1 MTTWSDQLTA
11 YCQDEALANALCP
24 PGRGGEVWQPTAADS
39 GLAWFIYTE
48 LRTRIATQPL
58 PLRDGVEATALKSL
72 VDLFALARREVAS
85 RPEAQHV
92 AAVLVRC
99 LNEHVRP
106 LTARW
111 HPKVESGAY
120 LSLDRRFEFRSDLFR
135 LQRVLR
141 ALAAVLGQICGDG
154 DAAQMLLPLA
164 PERSHPAT
172 TRERLLF
179 GMPLTAKAVPQ
190 IAAMND
196 AERRILN
203 LRRGTSEA
211 EADAPVANAVGL
223 AMSGGGIR
231 SSTFCLGII
240 QVLARRG
247 ILNNVDVMST
257 VSGGG
262 YLGSFIS
269 SVMSSTNGSVGL
281 GTRQTPFDEPSNIE
295 SETVR
300 HLRNHSK
307 YLSEGGL
314 STLALMIFS
323 ALYGVAMSIV
333 LVAPVLLVVATLAV
347 YGFGL
352 GSPAAPLRASTLLQA
367 LLIAL
372 AVVVVLLS
380 VMARPSGLAR
390 MWIERTGIVLLF
402 SALAVWGW
410 QWLNLLQNVSQGRTA
425 EIVLASVLLP
435 ALLGAAGLWWGPATL
450 RGRVAWVTLVMTGP
464 VFFLSLWLLAVQ
476 AAQRT
481 LAWEW
486 TSTAFMLF
494 AVLIYTFFF
503 VNINFASLHLYY
515 RTRLVRTYLR
525 QVDVP
530 EAVDPQPLSK
540 VNQSHKAPLHL
551 INAAANLPASKNPEL
566 RGRNTDFFVF
576 AQHYCGGPSVGWWP
590 TPDWEARDRHLDLGT
605 AMAISG
611 AAAAPRM
618 GMLTTGRY
626 TLLLAMLNVRLG
638 YWLRKPVTAGGLSRV
653 PGAGYFLRELT
664 GLMHERLPFVNLSDG
679 GHIENLGIYEL
690 LRRRC
695 RYIVAI
701 DGEEDP
707 EHTFGGLLNAIQ
719 MAEID
724 LGVRMEPDL
733 SDLRDGIEHFKRAH
747 FVMTRIDYGVVE
759 NGEPVLGLLLVI
771 KLALTGNESETLMR
785 YRRENPGF
793 PHQSTAQQLFSESQ
807 FEAYRALGEHAAN
820 AAFDKLLV
828 GNLTSGDV
836 ATWLSELERRL
847 LPAPYNLD

>member
-1 MTTWSDQLTA
+1 MVTWSEQLNA
-11 YCQDEALANALCP
+11 YCQDEALANVLCP
-24 PGRGGEVWQPTAADS
+24 QGRGGDSWQPTAADS
-39 GLAWFIYTE
+39 RLAWFIYTE
-48 LRTRIATQPL
+48 LRTRIVTQPL
-58 PLRDGVEATALKSL
+58 PLRDGVERTALKSL
-72 VDLFALARREVAS
+72 VDLFPLTRREVAG

-92 AAVLVRC
+92 ASLLVHS

-111 HPKVESGAY
+111 HPKAESGA
-120 LSLDRRFEFRSDLFR
+120 LMSLDGRFDFRSDLSR
-135 LQRVLR
+135 LQRIMR

-172 TRERLLF
+172 TREQLPF
-179 GMPLTAKAVPQ
+179 GIPLTADAVPQ
-190 IAAMND
+190 IAAMNA

-203 LRRGTSEA
+203 LRRGRSKA
-211 EADAPVANAVGL
+211 ESDAPVANAVGL

-231 SSTFCLGII
+231 SATFCLGIV
-240 QVLARRG
+240 QVLTRRG
-247 ILNNVDVMST
+247 VLSNVDVMST

-262 YLGSFIS
+262 YLGSFITS
-269 SVMSSTNGSVGL
+269 AMSSANDSIGL
-281 GTRQTPFDEPSNIE
+281 GARQTPFDEPGNIE
-295 SETVR
+295 SKTVR

-307 YLSEGGL
+307 YLSEGGVG
-314 STLALMIFS
+314 TLALMIFS
-323 ALYGVAMSIV
+323 AVYGVAMSIV
-333 LVAPVLLVVATLAV
+333 LVAPMLLVLATVAV

-352 GSPAAPLRASTLLQA
+352 GSPVAPLSASTLLQA
-367 LLIAL
+367 LLIVL
-372 AVVVVLLS
+372 AVVVILLS

-390 MWIERTGIVLLF
+390 MWIERMAIALLF
-402 SALAVWGW
+402 SVLAVWCW
-410 QWLNLLQNVSQGRTA
+410 QRLGLLHEVAQGRTA

-435 ALLGAAGLWWGPATL
+435 ALLGAAGLWWGTTAL
-450 RGRVAWVTLVMTGP
+450 RGRVAWASLVITGP

-476 AAQRT
+476 AVQRT
-481 LAWEW
+481 VAWEW
-486 TSTAFMLF
+486 TSTVSLLIAL
-494 AVLIYTFFF
+494 LIYTFFF

-530 EAVDPQPLSK
+530 EAVDPLPLSD

-590 TPDWEARDRHLDLGT
+590 TPDWEAQDRHLDLGT

-618 GMLTTGRY
+618 GMLTSARY
-626 TLLLAMLNVRLG
+626 TTLLAMLNVRLG
-638 YWLRKPVTAGGLSRV
+638 YWLRKPVPAGGLSRV
-653 PGAGYFLRELT
+653 PGTCYFLRELT

-701 DGEEDP
+701 DGEADP

-733 SDLRDGIEHFKRAH
+733 SDLRDGVEHFKRAH

-785 YRRENPGF
+785 YRRENPTF

-820 AAFDKLLV
+820 AAFDELLV
-828 GNLTSGDV
+828 GNLTPGDV

-847 LPAPYNLD
+847 LPAPSRLN